1 MIQDAAT
8 YMNTLIGAML
18 TRSKTG
24 WVDLHPQA
32 VEWPTGGLINLLG
45 NTVKDGQGRHPL
57 HVRVWAEERATEWAI
72 CVQDTGVGFDPT
84 CAHKLFVAFQ
94 QLHNPRDFAG
104 TGTGLATVKRVVPQH
119 HGRV

>member
-1 MIQDAAT
+1 
-8 YMNTLIGAML
+8 
-18 TRSKTG
+18 
-24 WVDLHPQA
+24 
-32 VEWPTGGLINLLG
+32 
-45 NTVKDGQGRHPL
+45 
-57 HVRVWAEERATEWAI
+57 
-72 CVQDTGVGFDPT
+72 VQDTGVGFDPT

>member
-1 MIQDAAT
+1 VIQDAAT

-57 HVRVWAEERATEWAI
+57 HVRV
-72 CVQDTGVGFDPT
+72 
-84 CAHKLFVAFQ
+84 
-94 QLHNPRDFAG
+94 
-104 TGTGLATVKRVVPQH
+104 
-119 HGRV
+119 